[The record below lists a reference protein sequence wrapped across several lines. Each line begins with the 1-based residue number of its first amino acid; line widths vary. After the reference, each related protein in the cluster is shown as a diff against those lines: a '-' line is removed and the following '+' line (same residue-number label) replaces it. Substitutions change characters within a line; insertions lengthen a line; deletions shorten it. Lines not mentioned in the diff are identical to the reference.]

1 MLKFDPG
8 AEKRRPSPQ
17 WISTC
22 ALSAVCACE
31 PSQSAR
37 STMTDP
43 NGSKGDPA
51 VTCAVGNPL
60 LTLKNELLLN
70 AVVRGEL
77 PTVRRLLDR
86 HGADINSVNFSGL
99 SCLQLA
105 ILNGH
110 TKLAEYLIQ
119 KGVNIHMVDME
130 GCSPLHDA
138 SLMNNTTLVRKLICK
153 GVTPMVTN
161 HQGEIP
167 IDVAGSIAMERL
179 LCEEM
184 CIKGELALARQYYF
198 YLGLQRL
205 SDTEIYEL
213 PRSTWARN
221 AVHSSNRGQRHSRYG
236 GPTSAK
242 CHITTGSTPKSPS
255 KTRWPGAPVRNAQ
268 VTGVTPYQ
276 PSYLKTPRS
285 DVNLRDTCYDVSQS
299 GNEDT
304 LERLPTMGNSIT
316 DGSHTRPDN
325 GMSVLAKVFKDTNR
339 EESEQNES
347 CPSTPSSGSLSSDS
361 NSSLGQVEE
370 VRKPFERH
378 PPPAYEYTP
387 TRTKK
392 QRESTAI
399 NSLFQ
404 HSSFQLQIGFSLSH
418 LGQGSSLDDEEDDYT
433 DLSGDSGN
441 HTTTLRSSP
450 RNSPANIR
458 KLKSS
463 SFDSDSDFAVH
474 GKTTAVPVSESNQ
487 GHLSPTSII
496 RQGKSKPPLRK
507 TVSFA
512 DISMTRTRPVSYPSG
527 IRNSSTNDQGT
538 KSSVKSGSRMNLS
551 PAELAHLSEIF
562 KDNIDKSSNS
572 DEEGEGDFE
581 AGIKALKMKPRKS
594 SIASPQRRR
603 SSDGRRRSVSF
614 QPEVLLQEIV
624 IDGDAKAINRM
635 LQSGVIED
643 VNKMSPAGLTAL
655 HQSAIDGNLE
665 CAKALV
671 ANGANVNC
679 MDVES
684 WTPLHASAMTGRVE
698 FVRFLLSVGAN
709 PTLKNNTGET
719 PYDITK
725 NGQIRKMLLH
735 AMNGKSP
742 DADVF
747 SDGEYSGGEE
757 EEEYSHAESDSEDED
772 SEGAGELFDPNS
784 SSQKP
789 SLKERLGLNHS
800 SALKNT
806 QETSTSP
813 SPDQD
818 GPDVFSSE
826 SKDLLDIPKK
836 SREPT
841 DSTSSYGSLYEP
853 ELERISEL
861 DTDNVSNGRKSK
873 SALEQPQTTLSD
885 TDKVSEDQG
894 ISTMDGSTSDCSH
907 RSRIL
912 SEDEGTLRDALDKD
926 LVPGSANYKFQEA
939 CLYCDI
945 DSVLKL
951 VRHKDEIDINR
962 VNTTSGI
969 TALHHSVLE
978 ENFALVQHLVKD
990 FEANIHARDRD
1001 GWTPL
1006 HAASAVGNIRIAQ
1019 FLLENG
1025 AKASALNNSC
1035 EFPVDV
1041 AEDKAIEKLLKN
1053 AMLGSVGNRL

>member
-1 MLKFDPG
+1 MTESAATTNDSNPKV
-8 AEKRRPSPQ
+8 EERPASF
-17 WISTC
+17 
-22 ALSAVCACE
+22 AA
-31 PSQSAR
+31 
-37 STMTDP
+37 
-43 NGSKGDPA
+43 
-51 VTCAVGNPL
+51 GNPL

-99 SCLQLA
+99 GCLQLA
-105 ILNGH
+105 ILNEH

-119 KGVNIHMVDME
+119 KGVNIHKVDLE
-130 GCSPLHDA
+130 GWSALHDA
-138 SLMNNTTLVRKLICK
+138 SLMNNTTLVRKLISK

-161 HQGEIP
+161 EQGELP
-167 IDVAGSIAMERL
+167 IDIAGSIGMERL

-198 YLGLQRL
+198 YLGLQCL
-205 SDTEIYEL
+205 SDNEVYEL
-213 PRSTWARN
+213 PRSNWARS
-221 AVHSSNRGQRHSRYG
+221 AVHSSNRGARHWRHGG

-242 CHITTGSTPKSPS
+242 CRITTGSTPRSPA
-255 KTRWPGAPVRNAQ
+255 KTRWPMALRNAPAGKAALYQ
-268 VTGVTPYQ
+268 QPY
-276 PSYLKTPRS
+276 PVNYLGTCCD
-285 DVNLRDTCYDVSQS
+285 DVNA
-299 GNEDT
+299 NEVAHVG
-304 LERLPTMGNSIT
+304 LPNMAANNVQEV
-316 DGSHTRPDN
+316 SHTSATN
-325 GMSVLAKVFKDTNR
+325 LEIGMSTATTAAVNVYKEAIR
-339 EESEQNES
+339 EESEQCLSNCSES
-347 CPSTPSSGSLSSDS
+347 PSASLSSDS
-361 NSSLGQVEE
+361 NSSLTQVEE
-370 VRKPFERH
+370 VHRPFERH
-378 PPPAYEYTP
+378 PPPPAYEYTP
-387 TRTKK
+387 RKK
-392 QRESTAI
+392 NLRESSAI

-418 LGQGSSLDDEEDDYT
+418 LGQGSSLDNDQGGFT
-433 DLSGDSGN
+433 DLSGDSGSIA
-441 HTTTLRSSP
+441 TASRPSP
-450 RNSPANIR
+450 NASPGRTAGAR
-458 KLKSS
+458 RFKST
-463 SFDSDSDFAVH
+463 SFDSDIDIGVVS
-474 GKTTAVPVSESNQ
+474 KTTTPSNGTGGQ
-487 GHLSPTSII
+487 HSPTPII
-496 RQGKSKPPLRK
+496 RQGKSRPQLRK

-512 DISMTRTRPVSYPSG
+512 DVPMTRTRPVSYPSG
-527 IRNSSTNDQGT
+527 MPDPASSTPSA
-538 KSSVKSGSRMNLS
+538 KSSLKSNSRLNLS

-624 IDGDAKAINRM
+624 IDGDAKAVSRM
-635 LQSGVIED
+635 LESGVVED

-665 CAKALV
+665 CAQALV

-684 WTPLHASAMTGRVE
+684 WTPLHASAMTGHVE

-709 PTLKNNTGET
+709 PSLKNNTGET
-719 PYDITK
+719 PYDIAK
-725 NGQIRKMLLH
+725 HSQIRKMLLH
-735 AMNGKSP
+735 TMNGKSL
-742 DADVF
+742 DADEF
-747 SDGEYSGGEE
+747 SDGEYSGEE

-772 SEGAGELFDPNS
+772 SEGTGELFASNS

-818 GPDVFSSE
+818 NSDVFSASMSE
-826 SKDLLDIPKK
+826 QKNSMEIPKK
-836 SREPT
+836 PREPT

-861 DTDNVSNGRKSK
+861 DTDSGSRERKAK
-873 SALEQPQTTLSD
+873 SSSSEQPPVNTFSD

-912 SEDEGTLRDALDKD
+912 SEDEGTLRDALDRD
-926 LVPGSANYKFQEA
+926 LVPGSDDYKFQEA

-951 VRHKDEIDINR
+951 IKHKDEIDVNR

-969 TALHHSVLE
+969 SALHHSVLE

-990 FEANIHARDRD
+990 FKADIHVRDRD

-1053 AMLGSVGNRL
+1053 AMLGSVGKRL

>member
-1 MLKFDPG
+1 
-8 AEKRRPSPQ
+8 
-17 WISTC
+17 
-22 ALSAVCACE
+22 
-31 PSQSAR
+31 
-37 STMTDP
+37 MTDS
-43 NGSKGDPA
+43 NESNKDTVTYPA
-51 VTCAVGNPL
+51 GNPL

-99 SCLQLA
+99 TCLQLA
-105 ILNGH
+105 ILNQH

-119 KGVNIHMVDME
+119 KGVNIHMVDVE
-130 GCSPLHDA
+130 GWNALHDA
-138 SLMNNTTLVRKLICK
+138 ALLNNTTLVKKLISK
-153 GVTPMVTN
+153 GVSPVVTN
-161 HQGEIP
+161 NQGELP

-184 CIKGELALARQYYF
+184 CIKGELSLARQYYF
-198 YLGLQRL
+198 YLGLQCL
-205 SDTEIYEL
+205 SDTEVYEL
-213 PRSTWARN
+213 PRSSWSRG
-221 AVHSSNRGQRHSRYG
+221 AVHSGSRTQRHWRHG

-242 CHITTGSTPKSPS
+242 CRITTGSTPKSPS
-255 KTRWPGAPVRNAQ
+255 KTRWPGALRNAQ
-268 VTGVTPYQ
+268 GSSVTPYQ
-276 PSYLKTPRS
+276 STSPTSSLSNLSSSACS
-285 DVNLRDTCYDVSQS
+285 DVTHDNDGDV
-299 GNEDT
+299 DD
-304 LERLPTMGNSIT
+304 LERLPNMGNT
-316 DGSHTRPDN
+316 TAATGNHTNSDN
-325 GMSVLAKVFKDTNR
+325 GMSGVGDVYKDD
-339 EESEQNES
+339 ELECS
-347 CPSTPSSGSLSSDS
+347 STLSSSDSLSVQENSSNLLSNS
-361 NSSLGQVEE
+361 NSSLVQVEE
-370 VRKPFERH
+370 VHKVSETH
-378 PPPAYEYTP
+378 PPTAYEYTP
-387 TRTKK
+387 RRKK
-392 QRESTAI
+392 PRESTAI

-418 LGQGSSLDDEEDDYT
+418 LGQGSSLDNEEDFT
-433 DLSGDSGN
+433 DLSGDSG
-441 HTTTLRSSP
+441 SSFTAFRP
-450 RNSPANIR
+450 SPSNSPATRRRPRPI
-458 KLKSS
+458 KSAS
-463 SFDSDSDFAVH
+463 LDSDTDTAVH
-474 GKTTAVPVSESNQ
+474 RVTNGTGGQ
-487 GHLSPTSII
+487 HSPTPII
-496 RQGKSKPPLRK
+496 RQGKTKPLLRK

-512 DISMTRTRPVSYPSG
+512 DAPMTRTRPVSYPSG
-527 IRNSSTNDQGT
+527 ISDSPSTAQAA
-538 KSSVKSGSRMNLS
+538 KASQKSGSRLNLS

-572 DEEGEGDFE
+572 DEEGEGDFG

-624 IDGDAKAINRM
+624 IDGDAKAVSKM
-635 LQSGVIED
+635 LESGVIED

-665 CAKALV
+665 CAQALV
-671 ANGANVNC
+671 ANRANVNC

-684 WTPLHASAMTGRVE
+684 WTPLHAAAMTGRVE
-698 FVRFLLSVGAN
+698 FVRFLLSAGAD
-709 PTLKNNTGET
+709 PTLKNNTNET
-719 PYDITK
+719 PYDIAK
-725 NGQIRKMLLH
+725 NGLIRKMLLH

-742 DADVF
+742 DADDF
-747 SDGEYSGGEE
+747 SDGEYSGEE

-772 SEGAGELFDPNS
+772 SEGTGGLFDSN

-818 GPDVFSSE
+818 NSDVFSGE
-826 SKDLLDIPKK
+826 PKNQMDLLELPKK
-836 SREPT
+836 ARELT

-853 ELERISEL
+853 ELEGIKEQ
-861 DTDNVSNGRKSK
+861 DTEGCSHDNKSRPTFD
-873 SALEQPQTTLSD
+873 QPQIPLSD
-885 TDKVSEDQG
+885 NEKVSEDQG

-926 LVPGSANYKFQEA
+926 LIPGSNNYKFQEA

-951 VRHKDEIDINR
+951 VKHKDEIDVDR
-962 VNTTSGI
+962 VNTTSGVS
-969 TALHHSVLE
+969 ALHHSVLE

-990 FEANIHARDRD
+990 FEANIHVRDRE

-1025 AKASALNNSC
+1025 AKASVLNDSC

-1041 AEDKAIEKLLKN
+1041 AEDKEIEKLLKN
-1053 AMLGSVGNRL
+1053 AMLGSVGKRL

>member
-1 MLKFDPG
+1 
-8 AEKRRPSPQ
+8 
-17 WISTC
+17 
-22 ALSAVCACE
+22 
-31 PSQSAR
+31 
-37 STMTDP
+37 MTDSNESNRDTVAYP
-43 NGSKGDPA
+43 
-51 VTCAVGNPL
+51 TGNPL
-60 LTLKNELLLN
+60 LTLKNELFLN

-99 SCLQLA
+99 TCLQLA
-105 ILNGH
+105 ILNQH

-119 KGVNIHMVDME
+119 KGVNIHMVDLE
-130 GCSPLHDA
+130 GWNALHDA
-138 SLMNNTTLVRKLICK
+138 ALLNNTTLVRKLISK

-161 HQGEIP
+161 NQGELP
-167 IDVAGSIAMERL
+167 IDVAGSIATERL

-184 CIKGELALARQYYF
+184 CIKGELALARQYYY

-213 PRSTWARN
+213 PRSNWPRSAI
-221 AVHSSNRGQRHSRYG
+221 HSGNRAQRHWRHG

-242 CHITTGSTPKSPS
+242 CRITTGSTPKSPS
-255 KTRWPGAPVRNAQ
+255 KTRWPGAVLRNAQ
-268 VTGVTPYQ
+268 AAGVTPYQ
-276 PSYLKTPRS
+276 STSPTSSLG
-285 DVNLRDTCYDVSQS
+285 NLSSSSSTCYDVSHD
-299 GNEDT
+299 NEDVVNA
-304 LERLPTMGNSIT
+304 LERLPNMANTTTATGN
-316 DGSHTRPDN
+316 HTNSDI
-325 GMSVLAKVFKDTNR
+325 GMSVVGNVYKD
-339 EESEQNES
+339 EESEH
-347 CPSTPSSGSLSSDS
+347 STLLSTDSLSVQGNSSSLSSDS
-361 NSSLGQVEE
+361 NSSLVQVEE
-370 VRKPFERH
+370 VHRPSETH
-378 PPPAYEYTP
+378 PPTAYEYTS
-387 TRTKK
+387 RRKK

-418 LGQGSSLDDEEDDYT
+418 LGQGSSLDNEEDFT
-433 DLSGDSGN
+433 DLSGDSGSSS
-441 HTTTLRSSP
+441 TASRPSPSSSP
-450 RNSPANIR
+450 ATNRR
-458 KLKSS
+458 LKPIKSA
-463 SFDSDSDFAVH
+463 SFDSDTDITVCRVTNSGNGTGGQH
-474 GKTTAVPVSESNQ
+474 
-487 GHLSPTSII
+487 SPTPII
-496 RQGKSKPPLRK
+496 RQGKTKPFLRK

-512 DISMTRTRPVSYPSG
+512 DVPMTRTRPVSYPSG
-527 IRNSSTNDQGT
+527 ISDNTSTTQAA
-538 KSSVKSGSRMNLS
+538 KASQKSGSRLNLS

-594 SIASPQRRR
+594 SIATPQRRR

-624 IDGDAKAINRM
+624 IDGDAKAVSKM
-635 LQSGVIED
+635 LESGVIED

-665 CAKALV
+665 CAQALV

-684 WTPLHASAMTGRVE
+684 WTPLHAAAMTGRVE
-698 FVRFLLSVGAN
+698 FVRFLLSAGADA
-709 PTLKNNTGET
+709 TIKNNNNET
-719 PYDITK
+719 PYDIAK
-725 NGQIRKMLLH
+725 NGLIRKMLLH

-742 DADVF
+742 DADEF
-747 SDGEYSGGEE
+747 SDGEYSGEE

-772 SEGAGELFDPNS
+772 SEGTGGLFDSN

-818 GPDVFSSE
+818 NSDVFSGE
-826 SKDLLDIPKK
+826 PKNQTDVLELPKK
-836 SREPT
+836 TRELT

-853 ELERISEL
+853 ELEGIKEQ
-861 DTDNVSNGRKSK
+861 DTDGGSQDSK
-873 SALEQPQTTLSD
+873 PRPALNQPQISLSD
-885 TDKVSEDQG
+885 NEKISEDQG

-926 LVPGSANYKFQEA
+926 LIPGSNNYKFQEA

-951 VRHKDEIDINR
+951 VKHKDEIDVNR

-969 TALHHSVLE
+969 SALHHSVLE
-978 ENFALVQHLVKD
+978 ENFALVQHLIKD
-990 FEANIHARDRD
+990 FEANIHVQDRD

-1025 AKASALNNSC
+1025 AKASALNSSC

-1041 AEDKAIEKLLKN
+1041 AEDKEIEKLLKN
-1053 AMLGSVGNRL
+1053 AMLGTVNKRL

>member
-1 MLKFDPG
+1 
-8 AEKRRPSPQ
+8 
-17 WISTC
+17 
-22 ALSAVCACE
+22 
-31 PSQSAR
+31 
-37 STMTDP
+37 MTDS
-43 NGSKGDPA
+43 NESNRDTVTYPA
-51 VTCAVGNPL
+51 GNPL

-99 SCLQLA
+99 TCLQLA
-105 ILNGH
+105 ILNQH

-119 KGVNIHMVDME
+119 KGVNIHMVDVE
-130 GCSPLHDA
+130 GWNALHDA
-138 SLMNNTTLVRKLICK
+138 ALLNNTTLVRKLISK

-161 HQGEIP
+161 NQGELP

-184 CIKGELALARQYYF
+184 CIKGELALARQYYY
-198 YLGLQRL
+198 YLGLQCL
-205 SDTEIYEL
+205 SDTEVYEL
-213 PRSTWARN
+213 PRSSWPRS
-221 AVHSSNRGQRHSRYG
+221 AVHSGSRAQRHWRHG

-242 CHITTGSTPKSPS
+242 CRITTGSTPKSPS
-255 KTRWPGAPVRNAQ
+255 KTRWPGALRNAQ
-268 VTGVTPYQ
+268 GSSATPYQ
-276 PSYLKTPRS
+276 STSPTSSLSNLSSSTCC
-285 DVNLRDTCYDVSQS
+285 DVNHDNDDVT
-299 GNEDT
+299 DA
-304 LERLPTMGNSIT
+304 LERLPNMGNT
-316 DGSHTRPDN
+316 TTTAATGNHTNSDI
-325 GMSVLAKVFKDTNR
+325 GMSVVGNVYKD
-339 EESEQNES
+339 EELEHN
-347 CPSTPSSGSLSSDS
+347 TPSSSDSLSVQENSSNLSSDS
-361 NSSLGQVEE
+361 NSSLVQVEE
-370 VRKPFERH
+370 VCRPSETH
-378 PPPAYEYTP
+378 PPTAYEYTP
-387 TRTKK
+387 RRKK

-418 LGQGSSLDDEEDDYT
+418 LGQGSSLDNEEDFT
-433 DLSGDSGN
+433 DLSGDSG
-441 HTTTLRSSP
+441 SSSTASRP
-450 RNSPANIR
+450 SPSNSPATSRRQKPI
-458 KLKSS
+458 KSA
-463 SFDSDSDFAVH
+463 SFDSDTD
-474 GKTTAVPVSESNQ
+474 TAVRRVTSSGNGTGGQ
-487 GHLSPTSII
+487 HSPTPII
-496 RQGKSKPPLRK
+496 RQGKTKPLLRK

-512 DISMTRTRPVSYPSG
+512 DVPMTRTRPVSYPSG
-527 IRNSSTNDQGT
+527 ISDSSSTTQAA
-538 KSSVKSGSRMNLS
+538 KASQKSGSRLNLS

-572 DEEGEGDFE
+572 DEEGEGDFG

-624 IDGDAKAINRM
+624 IDGDAKAVSKM
-635 LQSGVIED
+635 LESGVIED

-665 CAKALV
+665 CAQALV

-684 WTPLHASAMTGRVE
+684 WTPLHAAAMTGRVE
-698 FVRFLLSVGAN
+698 FVRFLLSAGAD
-709 PTLKNNTGET
+709 PTLKNNTNET
-719 PYDITK
+719 PYDIAK
-725 NGQIRKMLLH
+725 NGLIRKMLLH

-742 DADVF
+742 DADDF
-747 SDGEYSGGEE
+747 SDGEYSGEE

-772 SEGAGELFDPNS
+772 SEGTGGLFDSN

-818 GPDVFSSE
+818 NSDVFSGE
-826 SKDLLDIPKK
+826 PKNQMDLLELPKK
-836 SREPT
+836 TRELT

-853 ELERISEL
+853 ELEGIKEQ
-861 DTDNVSNGRKSK
+861 DTESGSHDNKPRPTFD
-873 SALEQPQTTLSD
+873 QPQISLSD
-885 TDKVSEDQG
+885 NEKVSEDQG

-926 LVPGSANYKFQEA
+926 LTPGSNNYKFQEA

-951 VRHKDEIDINR
+951 VKHKDEIDVDR

-969 TALHHSVLE
+969 SALHHSVLE

-990 FEANIHARDRD
+990 FEANIHVRDRD

-1025 AKASALNNSC
+1025 AKASILNDSC

-1041 AEDKAIEKLLKN
+1041 AEDKEIEKLLKN
-1053 AMLGSVGNRL
+1053 AMLGSVGKRL

>member
-1 MLKFDPG
+1 
-8 AEKRRPSPQ
+8 
-17 WISTC
+17 
-22 ALSAVCACE
+22 
-31 PSQSAR
+31 
-37 STMTDP
+37 MTDH
-43 NGSKGDPA
+43 NESSRSSEA
-51 VTCAVGNPL
+51 TVGNQL

-86 HGADINSVNFSGL
+86 HGADINSANFSGL

-105 ILNGH
+105 ILNQH

-119 KGVNIHMVDME
+119 KGANIHMVDVE
-130 GCSPLHDA
+130 GWSALHDA
-138 SLMNNTTLVRKLICK
+138 AVVSNTTLVRKLISK
-153 GVTPMVTN
+153 GVSPMLIN
-161 HQGEIP
+161 GQGELA

-184 CIKGELALARQYYF
+184 CIKGELALARQYYY

-205 SDTEIYEL
+205 SDTEVYEL
-213 PRSTWARN
+213 SRSSWARTAN
-221 AVHSSNRGQRHSRYG
+221 HSANRGQRHWRLG

-242 CHITTGSTPKSPS
+242 CRITTGSTPKSPS
-255 KTRWPGAPVRNAQ
+255 KTRWPGAHQNAQ
-268 VTGVTPYQ
+268 ATSSAPYQ
-276 PSYLKTPRS
+276 QTSPKNILGNENSS
-285 DVNLRDTCYDVSQS
+285 TCYDVSRN
-299 GNEDT
+299 GNDDAV
-304 LERLPTMGNSIT
+304 ERLPNKDNNATTGNHTKS
-316 DGSHTRPDN
+316 DVGMPALGS
-325 GMSVLAKVFKDTNR
+325 VFKDLSR
-339 EESEQNES
+339 EESEHN
-347 CPSTPSSGSLSSDS
+347 TSSSDNFSIQENSSLSSDS
-361 NSSLGQVEE
+361 TSSLPQVEE
-370 VRKPFERH
+370 VHRPFETH
-378 PPPAYEYTP
+378 PPTAYEYTP
-387 TRTKK
+387 RRNKP
-392 QRESTAI
+392 RESTAI

-418 LGQGSSLDDEEDDYT
+418 LGQGSSLDDEDYT
-433 DLSGDSGN
+433 DLSGDSGSI
-441 HTTTLRSSP
+441 TTASRLSHS
-450 RNSPANIR
+450 NSPANNLR
-458 KLKSS
+458 VKSAS
-463 SFDSDSDFAVH
+463 YDSNTDSVAH
-474 GKTTAVPVSESNQ
+474 SKTTTTPTSNGTG
-487 GHLSPTSII
+487 GHHSPTPII
-496 RQGKSKPPLRK
+496 RQGNSKPPLRK

-512 DISMTRTRPVSYPSG
+512 DSPMTRTRPVSYPSG
-527 IRNSSTNDQGT
+527 IPSSASTTQGA
-538 KSSVKSGSRMNLS
+538 KASQKNGSRLNLS

-572 DEEGEGDFE
+572 DDEGEGDFE

-614 QPEVLLQEIV
+614 QPEVLLQEVV
-624 IDGDAKAINRM
+624 IDGDAKAVSKM
-635 LQSGVIED
+635 LESGAIED

-671 ANGANVNC
+671 ANGAHVNC

-684 WTPLHASAMTGRVE
+684 WTPLHASAMTGHVE
-698 FVRFLLSVGAN
+698 FVRFLLSAGAD
-709 PTLKNNTGET
+709 PSLKNNTGDT
-719 PYDITK
+719 AYDITK
-725 NGQIRKMLLH
+725 NSQIRKMLLH

-747 SDGEYSGGEE
+747 SDGEYSGEE

-772 SEGAGELFDPNS
+772 SEGTGGLFDSN

-806 QETSTSP
+806 QETTASP

-818 GPDVFSSE
+818 NSDVFSATVSE
-826 SKDLLDIPKK
+826 PKNHTDLLELPKK
-836 SREPT
+836 SRELT

-853 ELERISEL
+853 ELERIKEL
-861 DTDNVSNGRKSK
+861 DIEDGSQNSKSK
-873 SALEQPQTTLSD
+873 PVSEHPLITYSD

-912 SEDEGTLRDALDKD
+912 SEDEGTLRDALDRD
-926 LVPGSANYKFQEA
+926 LIPGSNNYKFQEA

-945 DSVLKL
+945 DSVLRL
-951 VRHKDEIDINR
+951 VKHRDEIDVNR
-962 VNTTSGI
+962 VNTMSGI
-969 TALHHSVLE
+969 SALHHSVLE
-978 ENFALVQHLVKD
+978 ENFALVQHLVMD
-990 FEANIHARDRD
+990 FNANIHIQDRD

-1025 AKASALNNSC
+1025 AKASVLNNSC

-1041 AEDKAIEKLLKN
+1041 AGDEAIEKLLKN
-1053 AMLGSVGNRL
+1053 AMLGSVGKRF

>member
-1 MLKFDPG
+1 
-8 AEKRRPSPQ
+8 
-17 WISTC
+17 
-22 ALSAVCACE
+22 
-31 PSQSAR
+31 
-37 STMTDP
+37 MTDP
-43 NGSKGDPA
+43 NESNRDTVAYPA
-51 VTCAVGNPL
+51 GNPL

-105 ILNGH
+105 ILNQH

-119 KGVNIHMVDME
+119 KGVNIHKVDLE
-130 GCSPLHDA
+130 GWNALHDA
-138 SLMNNTTLVRKLICK
+138 ALLNNTTLVRKLICK
-153 GVTPMVTN
+153 GVPPMVTSN
-161 HQGEIP
+161 QGELP

-198 YLGLQRL
+198 YLGLQNL
-205 SDTEIYEL
+205 SDTEVYEL
-213 PRSTWARN
+213 PRSNWPRN
-221 AVHSSNRGQRHSRYG
+221 AVHLGNRAQRHWRHG

-242 CHITTGSTPKSPS
+242 CRITTGSTPKSPS
-255 KTRWPGAPVRNAQ
+255 KTRWPEALRNAQ
-268 VTGVTPYQ
+268 TASAAPYQ
-276 PSYLKTPRS
+276 PTSPTSSL
-285 DVNLRDTCYDVSQS
+285 NLNSNTCYDVSHD
-299 GNEDT
+299 NDDVDA
-304 LERLPTMGNSIT
+304 LERLPNMDNNLATGN
-316 DGSHTRPDN
+316 HTNLDI
-325 GMSVLAKVFKDTNR
+325 GMSVLGKVYKDVDR
-339 EESEQNES
+339 EESEHSTLSASDNFSIQES
-347 CPSTPSSGSLSSDS
+347 SSSLSSDS
-361 NSSLGQVEE
+361 NSSLVQVEGVCRPLE
-370 VRKPFERH
+370 NH
-378 PPPAYEYTP
+378 PPTAYEYTP
-387 TRTKK
+387 RRKK

-418 LGQGSSLDDEEDDYT
+418 LGQGSSLDNEDFT
-433 DLSGDSGN
+433 DLSGDSGCIS
-441 HTTTLRSSP
+441 TASRPSP
-450 RNSPANIR
+450 SNSPATSRRTKPI
-458 KLKSS
+458 KSA
-463 SFDSDSDFAVH
+463 SFDSDSDIVVRRN
-474 GKTTAVPVSESNQ
+474 TTSGNGTGGQ
-487 GHLSPTSII
+487 HSPSPII
-496 RQGKSKPPLRK
+496 RQGKTKPLLRK

-512 DISMTRTRPVSYPSG
+512 DAPMTRTRPVSYPSG
-527 IRNSSTNDQGT
+527 ISDSTSSTQAA
-538 KSSVKSGSRMNLS
+538 KSSQKSGSRLNLS

-603 SSDGRRRSVSF
+603 SSSGRRRSVSF

-624 IDGDAKAINRM
+624 IDGDAKAVSKM
-635 LQSGVIED
+635 LESGVIED

-684 WTPLHASAMTGRVE
+684 WTPLHAAAMTGRVE
-698 FVRFLLSVGAN
+698 FVRFLLSAGAD
-709 PTLKNNTGET
+709 PTLKNNSEET
-719 PYDITK
+719 PYDIAK
-725 NGQIRKMLLH
+725 NGLIRKMLLH

-742 DADVF
+742 DADEF
-747 SDGEYSGGEE
+747 SDGEYSGEE
-757 EEEYSHAESDSEDED
+757 EEEYSHAESDSDED
-772 SEGAGELFDPNS
+772 SEGTGGLFDSN

-818 GPDVFSSE
+818 SSDVFSGE
-826 SKDLLDIPKK
+826 PKNHTELLELPKK
-836 SREPT
+836 SRELT

-853 ELERISEL
+853 ELEGIKES
-861 DTDNVSNGRKSK
+861 DTEKSSQDSK
-873 SALEQPQTTLSD
+873 PRPTFDQPQITYSD

-926 LVPGSANYKFQEA
+926 LTPGSNNYKFQEA

-951 VRHKDEIDINR
+951 VKHIDEINVDR

-969 TALHHSVLE
+969 SALHHSVLE

-990 FEANIHARDRD
+990 FEANIHIRDRD

-1025 AKASALNNSC
+1025 AKASVLNDSC

-1041 AEDKAIEKLLKN
+1041 AEDKEIEKLLKN
-1053 AMLGSVGNRL
+1053 AMLGSVGKRF

>member
-1 MLKFDPG
+1 
-8 AEKRRPSPQ
+8 
-17 WISTC
+17 
-22 ALSAVCACE
+22 
-31 PSQSAR
+31 
-37 STMTDP
+37 MTDP
-43 NGSKGDPA
+43 NESKGDPA
-51 VTCAVGNPL
+51 ATSAVGNPL

-119 KGVNIHMVDME
+119 KGVNIHMVDLE

-161 HQGEIP
+161 AQGELP

-184 CIKGELALARQYYF
+184 CIKGELSLARQYYF

-205 SDTEIYEL
+205 SDTEVYEL

-221 AVHSSNRGQRHSRYG
+221 AIHSSNRAQRHSRYG

-268 VTGVTPYQ
+268 ATTVTPYQ
-276 PSYLKTPRS
+276 PSSLSSPGSTSDDVSFSNTYY
-285 DVNLRDTCYDVSQS
+285 DVNQN
-299 GNEDT
+299 GNGDT
-304 LERLPTMGNSIT
+304 LERLPTIDNNST
-316 DGSHTRPDN
+316 DGSHPRPDN
-325 GMSVLAKVFKDTNR
+325 GMSVFAKVFKDAKR

-347 CPSTPSSGSLSSDS
+347 CHSTPSSDSLSSDS
-361 NSSLGQVEE
+361 NSSLAQVEE

-378 PPPAYEYTP
+378 PPPAYEYAP
-387 TRTKK
+387 TRRKK
-392 QRESTAI
+392 PTAI

-433 DLSGDSGN
+433 DLSRDSGN
-441 HTTTLRSSP
+441 AATTLRSSP
-450 RNSPANIR
+450 SSSPASIR

-463 SFDSDSDFAVH
+463 SFDSDSDFAVPS
-474 GKTTAVPVSESNQ
+474 KTTAVPSCDTNR

-496 RQGKSKPPLRK
+496 RQRKSKPPLRK

-512 DISMTRTRPVSYPSG
+512 DIPMTRTRPVSYPSG
-527 IRNSSTNDQGT
+527 IPNNTTNGQGT
-538 KSSVKSGSRMNLS
+538 KSNLKGGSRMNLS

-635 LQSGVIED
+635 LESGVIED

-719 PYDITK
+719 PYDIAK
-725 NGQIRKMLLH
+725 NGPIRKMLLH
-735 AMNGKSP
+735 AMNGKSL

-818 GPDVFSSE
+818 GSDVFSGE

-853 ELERISEL
+853 ELERINEL
-861 DTDNVSNGRKSK
+861 DADSTSSDRKSK
-873 SALEQPQTTLSD
+873 PALEQPQITLSD

-951 VRHKDEIDINR
+951 VRHKDEIEVNR

-990 FEANIHARDRD
+990 FEANIHAQDRD

>member
-1 MLKFDPG
+1 
-8 AEKRRPSPQ
+8 
-17 WISTC
+17 
-22 ALSAVCACE
+22 
-31 PSQSAR
+31 
-37 STMTDP
+37 MTDH
-43 NGSKGDPA
+43 NESNQRQTAASYTVGS
-51 VTCAVGNPL
+51 PL

-105 ILNGH
+105 ILNHH

-119 KGVNIHMVDME
+119 KGANIHMKDSE
-130 GCSPLHDA
+130 GWSVLHDA
-138 SLMNNTTLVRKLICK
+138 ALLNNTTLVRKLICK
-153 GVTPMVTN
+153 GVSPMLSN
-161 HQGEIP
+161 SQGELP

-205 SDTEIYEL
+205 SDTEVYEL
-213 PRSTWARN
+213 PRSNWARS
-221 AVHSSNRGQRHSRYG
+221 AVHSGNRSQRHWRSG

-242 CHITTGSTPKSPS
+242 CHITTGSIPKSFS
-255 KTRWPGAPVRNAQ
+255 KTRWPGVHVKNAPA
-268 VTGVTPYQ
+268 TGVTPYQ
-276 PSYLKTPRS
+276 HNSPEKQSSNAVTVPDDQNS
-285 DVNLRDTCYDVSQS
+285 NTCYDVSENA
-299 GNEDT
+299 NEVALDRI
-304 LERLPTMGNSIT
+304 LSIT
-316 DGSHTRPDN
+316 GCGSHPRSCSTADV
-325 GMSVLAKVFKDTNR
+325 GMSALGKVFKETER
-339 EESEQNES
+339 EESEQNTS
-347 CPSTPSSGSLSSDS
+347 NSDSLNSVHSSTSLSSDS
-361 NSSLGQVEE
+361 NSSLSQVEE
-370 VRKPFERH
+370 VRRPFERH
-378 PPPAYEYTP
+378 PPPAYEYSP
-387 TRTKK
+387 RKSNSSKK
-392 QRESTAI
+392 PRESKAI

-418 LGQGSSLDDEEDDYT
+418 LGQGSSLDNEEDFT
-433 DLSGDSGN
+433 DLSGDSL
-441 HTTTLRSSP
+441 TTTTTVRSSP
-450 RNSPANIR
+450 SNSPAINR
-458 KLKSS
+458 RTAKLKSS
-463 SFDSDSDFAVH
+463 SFDSDSDTAVQS
-474 GKTTAVPVSESNQ
+474 KTTSLPGPSNGTGGQ
-487 GHLSPTSII
+487 HSPTPII
-496 RQGKSKPPLRK
+496 RQGKSKPAPLRK

-512 DISMTRTRPVSYPSG
+512 DVPPMTRTRPVSYPTG
-527 IRNSSTNDQGT
+527 IPNSTATGPGA
-538 KSSVKSGSRMNLS
+538 KSSQKNGSRLNLS

-562 KDNIDKSSNS
+562 KDNIEKSSNS

-624 IDGDAKAINRM
+624 IDGDAKAVSRI
-635 LQSGVIED
+635 LESGVIED

-684 WTPLHASAMTGRVE
+684 WTPLHASAMTGRIE
-698 FVRFLLSVGAN
+698 FVRFLLSAGAN
-709 PTLKNNTGET
+709 PSLKNNTGET
-719 PYDITK
+719 PYDIAK
-725 NGQIRKMLLH
+725 SGQIRKMLLH

-747 SDGEYSGGEE
+747 SDGEYSGEE

-772 SEGAGELFDPNS
+772 SEGTGGLFDSNGT
-784 SSQKP
+784 SQKP

-818 GPDVFSSE
+818 NSDVFSAAVGEHKNHSDIL
-826 SKDLLDIPKK
+826 DLPKK
-836 SREPT
+836 SRELT

-853 ELERISEL
+853 DLERISEL
-861 DTDNVSNGRKSK
+861 DTDSSSRERRSK
-873 SALEQPQTTLSD
+873 PALEQPQISFSD

-912 SEDEGTLRDALDKD
+912 SEDEGTLRDALDRD
-926 LVPGSANYKFQEA
+926 LVPGSADYKFQEA

-945 DSVLKL
+945 DSVLKM
-951 VRHKDEIDINR
+951 VRHKDEINVNR

-969 TALHHSVLE
+969 SALHHSVLE

-990 FEANIHARDRD
+990 FEANIHVRDRD

-1025 AKASALNNSC
+1025 AKASVLNNSC

-1053 AMLGSVGNRL
+1053 AMLGSVGKRF

>member
-1 MLKFDPG
+1 MFPAK
-8 AEKRRPSPQ
+8 S
-17 WISTC
+17 
-22 ALSAVCACE
+22 ALS
-31 PSQSAR
+31 S
-37 STMTDP
+37 MTD
-43 NGSKGDPA
+43 SSESRRDFSIA
-51 VTCAVGNPL
+51 YTVGNPL

-70 AVVRGEL
+70 AVIRGEL

-105 ILNGH
+105 ILNQH

-119 KGVNIHMVDME
+119 KGVNIHMVDLE
-130 GCSPLHDA
+130 GWSALHDA
-138 SLMNNTTLVRKLICK
+138 SLKNNTTLVRKLISK
-153 GVTPMVTN
+153 GVTPMLTN
-161 HQGEIP
+161 SQGELP

-184 CIKGELALARQYYF
+184 CIKGELALARQYYY

-205 SDTEIYEL
+205 SDTEVYEL
-213 PRSTWARN
+213 PRSNWARST
-221 AVHSSNRGQRHSRYG
+221 VHSANRGQRHSRYG

-242 CHITTGSTPKSPS
+242 CHITTGSTPRSPC
-255 KTRWPGAPVRNAQ
+255 KTRWPGALRNAQ
-268 VTGVTPYQ
+268 PTSATPYQ
-276 PSYLKTPRS
+276 PSSLTFTAQEIKS
-285 DVNLRDTCYDVSQS
+285 SLDDDVTVSNTCYDVSHS

-304 LERLPTMGNSIT
+304 LERLPTIDNDTT
-316 DGSHTRPDN
+316 DRTH
-325 GMSVLAKVFKDTNR
+325 GMRELAKVFKEADR
-339 EESEQNES
+339 EESEQSVSNS
-347 CPSTPSSGSLSSDS
+347 DSRSTQSSGSLSSDS
-361 NSSLGQVEE
+361 NSSLPQVEE
-370 VRKPFERH
+370 VRRPFERH

-387 TRTKK
+387 IRKK
-392 QRESTAI
+392 KPRESTAI

-418 LGQGSSLDDEEDDYT
+418 LGQGSSLDNPNDYT
-433 DLSGDSGN
+433 DLSGDSGSTA
-441 HTTTLRSSP
+441 TTSRPSP
-450 RNSPANIR
+450 GNSPAGSR
-458 KLKSS
+458 KFKSS
-463 SFDSDSDFAVH
+463 SFDSDSDTAVFT
-474 GKTTAVPVSESNQ
+474 KTTAAPVSDSAGGQ
-487 GHLSPTSII
+487 LSPTPII
-496 RQGKSKPPLRK
+496 RQGKNKPILRK

-512 DISMTRTRPVSYPSG
+512 DVPMTRTRPVSYPSG
-527 IRNSSTNDQGT
+527 IPNSTTTGQGA
-538 KSSVKSGSRMNLS
+538 KSNLKSGSRMNLS

-572 DEEGEGDFE
+572 DEEGESNFE
-581 AGIKALKMKPRKS
+581 AGIKALRMKPRKS

-624 IDGDAKAINRM
+624 IDGDAKAVSRM
-635 LQSGVIED
+635 LESGVIED

-665 CAKALV
+665 CAQALV

-709 PTLKNNTGET
+709 PSLKNNTGET
-719 PYDITK
+719 PYDIAKT
-725 NGQIRKMLLH
+725 GPIRKMLLH
-735 AMNGKSP
+735 AMNGKSL

-747 SDGEYSGGEE
+747 SDGEYSGEE

-772 SEGAGELFDPNS
+772 CEGTGELFDSNGT
-784 SSQKP
+784 SQKP

-818 GPDVFSSE
+818 SADVFSGE

-836 SREPT
+836 SRELT

-853 ELERISEL
+853 ELERINEL
-861 DTDNVSNGRKSK
+861 DTESVSRDRKSK
-873 SALEQPQTTLSD
+873 PTFEQPQVTFSD

-926 LVPGSANYKFQEA
+926 LVPGSTNYKFQEA

-951 VRHKDEIDINR
+951 VRHKDEIDVNR
-962 VNTTSGI
+962 VNTISGI
-969 TALHHSVLE
+969 SALHHSVLE

-990 FEANIHARDRD
+990 FDANIHIQDRD

-1019 FLLENG
+1019 FLLESG
-1025 AKASALNNSC
+1025 AKASVLNNSC

-1053 AMLGSVGNRL
+1053 AMLGSVGKRI

>member
-1 MLKFDPG
+1 MADRNQ
-8 AEKRRPSPQ
+8 A
-17 WISTC
+17 TT
-22 ALSAVCACE
+22 SAAF
-31 PSQSAR
+31 AA
-37 STMTDP
+37 
-43 NGSKGDPA
+43 GS
-51 VTCAVGNPL
+51 PL

-105 ILNGH
+105 ILNQH
-110 TKLAEYLIQ
+110 TKLAEFLIQ
-119 KGVNIHMVDME
+119 KGVNIHMTDLE
-130 GCSPLHDA
+130 GWSALHDA
-138 SLMNNTTLVRKLICK
+138 ALLNNTILVRKLICK
-153 GVTPMVTN
+153 GVSPKLAN
-161 HQGEIP
+161 NQGELP

-179 LCEEM
+179 ICEEM
-184 CIKGELALARQYYF
+184 CIKGELSLARQYYY

-205 SDTEIYEL
+205 SDTEVYEL
-213 PRSTWARN
+213 PRSTWARS
-221 AVHSSNRGQRHSRYG
+221 AVHSSNRGQRHLRSG

-242 CHITTGSTPKSPS
+242 CRITTGSVPKSFS
-255 KTRWPGAPVRNAQ
+255 KTRWPGLHIKNAPAPSAA
-268 VTGVTPYQ
+268 PYQ
-276 PSYLKTPRS
+276 PSSPGLDPCRADNDN
-285 DVNLRDTCYDVSQS
+285 DVIENTNTCYDDDVS
-299 GNEDT
+299 GNANEVA
-304 LERLPTMGNSIT
+304 LGRLPKVGSAID
-316 DGSHTRPDN
+316 DGSRVNSDI
-325 GMSVLAKVFKDTNR
+325 GMPGLGKVFKEEER
-339 EESEQNES
+339 EESEQSASNS
-347 CPSTPSSGSLSSDS
+347 DSLNSVQSSTSLSSES
-361 NSSLGQVEE
+361 NSSLTQVEE
-370 VRKPFERH
+370 VRRPFERR
-378 PPPAYEYTP
+378 PQTAYEYTP
-387 TRTKK
+387 TRRSKK
-392 QRESTAI
+392 PRESPAI

-418 LGQGSSLDDEEDDYT
+418 LGQGSSLDNEDDFT
-433 DLSGDSGN
+433 DLGGDRL
-441 HTTTLRSSP
+441 TTTTSLRQSP
-450 RNSPANIR
+450 ANSPARGR
-458 KLKSS
+458 KFKSS
-463 SFDSDSDFAVH
+463 SFDSDSD
-474 GKTTAVPVSESNQ
+474 TAATRQATALPTPNNGTGGQ
-487 GHLSPTSII
+487 HSPTPII
-496 RQGKSKPPLRK
+496 RQDRTKPPLRK

-512 DISMTRTRPVSYPSG
+512 DVPPMTRTRPVSYPTGIPSG
-527 IRNSSTNDQGT
+527 TDTTPGAKLNQ
-538 KSSVKSGSRMNLS
+538 KSGSRMNLS

-594 SIASPQRRR
+594 SIASPKRRR

-624 IDGDAKAINRM
+624 IDGDAKAVSKM
-635 LQSGVIED
+635 LESGVIED

-684 WTPLHASAMTGRVE
+684 WTPLHASAMTGRIE

-719 PYDITK
+719 PYDIAK
-725 NGQIRKMLLH
+725 SGQIRKMLLH

-747 SDGEYSGGEE
+747 SDGEYSGEE

-772 SEGAGELFDPNS
+772 SEGTGGLFDSNG

-818 GPDVFSSE
+818 VFSASAIHKNGSE
-826 SKDLLDIPKK
+826 AIEIPKK

-841 DSTSSYGSLYEP
+841 DSTSSYGSMFEP

-861 DTDNVSNGRKSK
+861 DTDTSSSRDRRSRPP
-873 SALEQPQTTLSD
+873 ALEQPQVSFSD

-912 SEDEGTLRDALDKD
+912 SEDEGTLRDALDRE
-926 LVPGSANYKFQEA
+926 LVPGSDDYKFQEA
-939 CLYCDI
+939 CL
-945 DSVLKL
+945 
-951 VRHKDEIDINR
+951 
-962 VNTTSGI
+962 
-969 TALHHSVLE
+969 
-978 ENFALVQHLVKD
+978 
-990 FEANIHARDRD
+990 
-1001 GWTPL
+1001 
-1006 HAASAVGNIRIAQ
+1006 
-1019 FLLENG
+1019 
-1025 AKASALNNSC
+1025 
-1035 EFPVDV
+1035 
-1041 AEDKAIEKLLKN
+1041 
-1053 AMLGSVGNRL
+1053 